1 MSRGLGG
8 LQRRVCE
15 ALEEAEGNGLP
26 LRELRRRL
34 GDPDRSNLRRAI
46 RGLLERGIVEEFESG
61 GELRVKLTYWCY
73 VSAGARPE
81 EVLRPGEAVR
91 VWRGSTDEGTQWF
104 GYEHLAARRRPL
116 GESQRLVL
124 AALRENADPLEEGL
138 PVAAVRAAVGG
149 DRANTR
155 RATRSLL
162 LRGLLEESGDGGRVR
177 LSLRGA
183 FAAPSLP

>member
-1 MSRGLGG
+1 MSRGLGI

-15 ALEEAEGNGLP
+15 ALYAADGREPP
-26 LRELRRRL
+26 LRELRLRL
-34 GDPDRSNLRRAI
+34 GEPDRSNLRRAI
-46 RGLLERGIVEEFESG
+46 RGLLERGIVEEFE
-61 GELRVKLTYWCY
+61 
-73 VSAGARPE
+73 SAGARPE

-91 VWRGSTDEGTQWF
+91 VWRGSTDEGTRWF

-138 PVAAVRAAVGG
+138 PVAAVKAAVGG

-177 LSLRGA
+177 LSPRGA
-183 FAAPSLP
+183 FAASSLPGSVPN